1 MQPAIERIN
10 GLKLCIDARPL
21 QNGHRTRGIGILV
34 SNLLREIGQ
43 LLTRDEVSLI
53 TQQGAV
59 YAPFF
64 RHERRLESHR
74 LVRPNRFNWI
84 ADHLLLPGLVRR
96 SGADV
101 FLATDLN
108 SYLEPS
114 GGVRVVSIA
123 YDLIPFLFP
132 EVMASQ
138 PWPVRLG
145 WRLNFRKLRE
155 ADAVIAISQAT
166 KEDLVRMF
174 GLVPERV
181 RVVYPGIDHSLF
193 NVSNAGSTV
202 RQAEVLG
209 RYGITGRYL
218 LYVGDSEWRKNLRRV
233 LEALIGVHEE
243 IKLVLVG
250 KRAKSD
256 EKLYG
261 WVAELGLQD
270 RVLTPGFVPD
280 IDLPPLYG
288 AAQAFVFP
296 SLYEGFGLPIVESM
310 ACGCPV
316 ITSNVSSMPEVA
328 GSAALLVDP
337 EDVVEIRGA
346 LERVVADQ
354 ALRERMIAD
363 GLSQAQSFSWSRCAG
378 ETVSVIRKV
387 VGEQ

>member
-1 MQPAIERIN
+1 
-10 GLKLCIDARPL
+10 LKLCIDARPL

-34 SNLLREIGQ
+34 SNLLRGLGP
-43 LLTRDEVSLI
+43 LLSGDEVSLI

-59 YAPFF
+59 YPPFF
-64 RHERRLESHR
+64 SHEHRLETTR
-74 LVRPNRFNWI
+74 LERPNRFNWI
-84 ADHLLLPGLVRR
+84 ADHLLLAGLVLR

-101 FLATDLN
+101 FMATDLN
-108 SYLEPS
+108 SYLEPA

-123 YDLIPFLFP
+123 YDLIPLLFP

-166 KEDLVRMF
+166 KDDLVRMF

-218 LYVGDSEWRKNLRRV
+218 LYVGDSELRKNLRRV

-346 LERVVADQ
+346 LEKVVADQ